1 MNETILW
8 LLYVVGAVAA
18 YGAVQ
23 RLGWRIVP
31 STILGSV
38 PTLIGWA
45 LLYLLTAEDDRPAF
59 WRVDLSLNLS
69 FALIFAACGAA
80 AAFAM
85 QYRSSRGED
94 GLTKG
99 D

>member
-8 LLYVVGAVAA
+8 LLYAFGAVVAHE
-18 YGAVQ
+18 AVQ
-23 RLGWRIVP
+23 KLGWRIVP
-31 STILGSV
+31 STLVGMV
-38 PTLIGWA
+38 PTLLGWGV
-45 LLYLLTAEDDRPAF
+45 LYLVTAKDNRPGW

-94 GLTKG
+94 RLTN
-99 D
+99 DD

>member
-18 YGAVQ
+18 YAAVQ
-23 RLGWRIVP
+23 RLLWRIVP
-31 STILGSV
+31 STIAGCV
-38 PTLIGWA
+38 PTLLGWA
-45 LLYLLTAEDDRPAF
+45 VLYFLTARDDRPAF

-80 AAFAM
+80 VAFAM
-85 QYRSSRGED
+85 EHRSSGGED
-94 GLTKG
+94 RLTNE

>member
-8 LLYVVGAVAA
+8 LLYACGAAAA
-18 YGAVQ
+18 YAAV
-23 RLGWRIVP
+23 RKLGWRIVP
-31 STILGSV
+31 STLVGMI
-38 PTLIGWA
+38 PTLLGWL
-45 LLYLLTAEDDRPAF
+45 LLYLLTAKDDRPAW

-85 QYRSSRGED
+85 QYRSSGGED
-94 GLTKG
+94 RLTNG

>member
-1 MNETILW
+1 MNESILW

-18 YGAVQ
+18 YAAFQ

-31 STILGSV
+31 STIAGCV
-38 PTLIGWA
+38 PTLLGWGVM
-45 LLYLLTAEDDRPAF
+45 YLLTPPDDRPSF

-80 AAFAM
+80 VAFAM
-85 QYRSSRGED
+85 QYRSSRGADRLTNED
-94 GLTKG
+94 
-99 D
+99 

>member
-8 LLYVVGAVAA
+8 LLYAAGAAVAFA
-18 YGAVQ
+18 AVQ
-23 RLGWRIVP
+23 KFGWRIVR
-31 STILGSV
+31 STLIGMV
-38 PTLIGWA
+38 PTLLGWV
-45 LLYLLTAEDDRPAF
+45 LLYLLTAKDDRPAW

-80 AAFAM
+80 AAFAL
-85 QYRSSRGED
+85 QYRSSGGED
-94 GLTKG
+94 RLTNE

>member
-8 LLYVVGAVAA
+8 LLYLVGAAVAFA
-18 YGAVQ
+18 AVHKFD
-23 RLGWRIVP
+23 WRIVP
-31 STILGSV
+31 STIVGTF

-45 LLYLLTAEDDRPAF
+45 VLYFVTAEEDRPVW

-85 QYRSSRGED
+85 QYRSSRAED
-94 GLTKG
+94 RLTNE